1 LIPEAGQALERMKY
15 EVADSINVKLDP
27 DYNGGLTSRQAGS
40 VGGQMVRR
48 MIQQFEQI
56 MSHGVITKL

>member
-15 EVADSINVKLDP
+15 EVADSINVKLDA